1 MALLAANRLRLDI
14 ARLTIGHAEAVR
26 NFDRVQQMHDEIV
39 DAIAAWSPELVQC
52 VLGILN
58 RVPEAWY
65 VQSS

>member
-1 MALLAANRLRLDI
+1 MALLAANRLRLEI
-14 ARLTIGHAEAVR
+14 ARLTIGHTKAVW
-26 NFDRVQQMHDEIV
+26 NFERVQQMHDEII